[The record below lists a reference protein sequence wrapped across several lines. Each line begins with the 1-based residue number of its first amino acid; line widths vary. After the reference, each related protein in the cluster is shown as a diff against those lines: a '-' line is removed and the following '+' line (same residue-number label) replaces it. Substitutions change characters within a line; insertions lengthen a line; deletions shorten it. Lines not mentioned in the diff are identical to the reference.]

1 MKLSVVIPCFNE
13 ERTIETLIRSVRE
26 GPYQPLEIIVV
37 DDSSTDCTGEILRK
51 NRDRIDHLLLHER
64 NSGKGAALRTG
75 IARATGDFV
84 LIQDADLEY
93 DPGEYP
99 RLLEPLLEGR
109 ADVVYGSR
117 FSGRKNYP
125 GPWWHRGING
135 FLTAFSNL
143 LTGLELTDMETCYK
157 VFRREIIQSVVL
169 RENRFGFD
177 PEVTAKIA
185 RKKCRVCEVPVSY
198 APRGYAD
205 GKKIGLRDGV
215 RALYCIVK
223 YFLADGP

>member
-13 ERTIETLIRSVRE
+13 EGTIETLIRSVRE
-26 GPYQPLEIIVV
+26 GPCQPLEIIVV
-37 DDSSTDCTGEILRK
+37 NDCSTDGTGEILLK
-51 NRDRIDHLLLHER
+51 NRDQIDHLILHER

-75 IARATGDFV
+75 IAWATGDFV

-117 FSGRKNYP
+117 FSGRKKHP

-135 FLTAFSNL
+135 LLTAFSNV

-157 VFRREIIQSVVL
+157 VFRREIIQSIAL

-198 APRGYAD
+198 APRGYAE

-223 YFLADGP
+223 YFFADGL